1 MKDYLVETLDTH
13 GGIQKIYKFE
23 NGYGASVI
31 CHDGSY
37 GGPYKKNGPNKWEI
51 APMDSEKGFIGQSL
65 LGWSDDVKGHMLW
78 EEVEQHLEE
87 IACLKSSD

>member
-1 MKDYLVETLDTH
+1 MNDYLVEKLDTN

-37 GGPYKKNGPNKWEI
+37 GGPYKKNGLNRWEI
-51 APMDSEKGFIGQSL
+51 APWDEDKEFIGVNML
-65 LGWSDDVKGHMLW
+65 EWNDDVRGHLNDP
-78 EEVEQHLEE
+78 EVDRILRRIQQL
-87 IACLKSSD
+87 

>member
-1 MKDYLVETLDTH
+1 MKNYLVETVDTMN
-13 GGIQKIYKFE
+13 GIQKIYKFE

-51 APMDSEKGFIGQSL
+51 AALDEDKDFIGRTYL
-65 LGWSDDVKGHMLW
+65 NWSDDVKGHLNDP
-78 EEVEQHLEE
+78 ETDRILRIIQAL
-87 IACLKSSD
+87 